1 LIRYDARQAA
11 FCRQKLIE
19 RAQADVRECYQCGN
33 CTSSCPAAFTFDYMP
48 NQLMRMLQVGLVDQ
62 VLDSKAIQLCV
73 QCLTCTGRCPRNINI
88 SGIFEDLKTVAVA
101 QERKVPEHVKT
112 FNKTFMDAVAL
123 FGRLPE
129 FYDMARFYMGTLN
142 PKMALGNV
150 GLMIPVLT
158 RRKMPLIPRRAKGA
172 AEVGRIYK
180 KTMKIAKRRQQAEAA
195 ARAKLGIDETAAR
208 AAAKAAHGAPCTCGE
223 VHAPGEACGVGAGAA
238 GAGAA
243 TAGAGAGGK
252 EGAAA

>member
-1 LIRYDARQAA
+1 MIRYDAREAA
-11 FCRQKLIE
+11 FYRQKLIE

-33 CTSSCPAAFTFDYMP
+33 CSASCPAAFTFDYMP
-48 NQLMRMLQVGLVDQ
+48 NQLMRMLQVGLVDE

-112 FNKTFMDAVAL
+112 FNKVFMDAVAL

-129 FYDMARFYMGTLN
+129 FYDMARFYMGTMD

-150 GLMIPVLT
+150 GLMVPVMT
-158 RRKMPLIPRRAKGA
+158 RRKMPLIPRRSKGA
-172 AEVGRIYK
+172 AEVGHIYK
-180 KTMKIAKRRQQAEAA
+180 KTMKLAQQREQDEAA
-195 ARAKLGIDETAAR
+195 VRAKLAAER
-208 AAAKAAHGAPCTCGE
+208 AAAAAAAAAAMASAAPGAAAHGA
-223 VHAPGEACGVGAGAA
+223 APTADDGEAA
-238 GAGAA
+238 
-243 TAGAGAGGK
+243 
-252 EGAAA
+252 